1 MAVKKRLNGEG
12 TVYFVEKEQLWV
24 AEISWI
30 DDSGVKQRKR
40 WRAKKQSEARA
51 KLSEFRK
58 QLLLNGAPPKTESR
72 TFREFADE
80 WVNTFLKPKVKP
92 LTYQRKV
99 STLEHQVYPE
109 IGNIQISKLSHA
121 RIQKMVNDLTESG
134 LSYSTVKKAY
144 EAVAGC
150 LRYYRVITSTA
161 FNPCECVTVP
171 KMKQKQVSEIK
182 YFTKEE
188 RIKIVEEATRTYWD
202 GKSVYRLGWMFV
214 LMLYSGLRVGEVC
227 GLTWQ
232 DVDFTTNTIH
242 VHKNAVEIKE
252 MDEDGKSHYVLITQ
266 NSTKTKSGT
275 GIIPMTEKAFLALSE
290 LKKVTGE
297 YEYIITSSKGERI
310 RPSRIDRTFYLI
322 LKTVGL
328 EKVGV
333 HALRHTFATML
344 FNNGCEVKVVSDIL
358 GHSSTTITENI
369 YIHVIQEQ
377 KVKAIQSIDK
387 YSD

>member
-1 MAVKKRLNGEG
+1 MIRMEKKMAVKKRANGEG
-12 TVYFVEKEQLWV
+12 TVYFVEKEQLWL

-51 KLSEFRK
+51 KLAEFRK
-58 QLLLNGAPPKTESR
+58 QILLNGVPPKTESR
-72 TFREFADE
+72 TFCEFADE

-109 IGNIQISKLSHA
+109 IGSIQISKLSHA

-214 LMLYSGLRVGEVC
+214 FGSFRRWNEKC
-227 GLTWQ
+227 
-232 DVDFTTNTIH
+232 DV
-242 VHKNAVEIKE
+242 
-252 MDEDGKSHYVLITQ
+252 
-266 NSTKTKSGT
+266 
-275 GIIPMTEKAFLALSE
+275 
-290 LKKVTGE
+290 
-297 YEYIITSSKGERI
+297 
-310 RPSRIDRTFYLI
+310 
-322 LKTVGL
+322 
-328 EKVGV
+328 
-333 HALRHTFATML
+333 
-344 FNNGCEVKVVSDIL
+344 
-358 GHSSTTITENI
+358 
-369 YIHVIQEQ
+369 
-377 KVKAIQSIDK
+377 
-387 YSD
+387 